1 MYRRELC
8 DQTIDGVFR
17 VQKTRFEIERFSR
30 QRPYVRIGSY
40 RHSQSTGDPHGAN
53 FRKCLEGN
61 EKFGHGVRAKVVGKL
76 PRGSCRPE
84 LACRQKDRLDVARK
98 RNQPVTRALSR

>member
-1 MYRRELC
+1 
-8 DQTIDGVFR
+8 
-17 VQKTRFEIERFSR
+17 
-30 QRPYVRIGSY
+30 
-40 RHSQSTGDPHGAN
+40 
-53 FRKCLEGN
+53 
-61 EKFGHGVRAKVVGKL
+61 L